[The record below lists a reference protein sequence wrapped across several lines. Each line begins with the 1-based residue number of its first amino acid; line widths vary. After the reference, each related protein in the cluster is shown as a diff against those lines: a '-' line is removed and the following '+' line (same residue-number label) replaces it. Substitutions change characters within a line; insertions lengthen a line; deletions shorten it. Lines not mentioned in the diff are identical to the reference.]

1 MTIYLKDET
10 TSKAVRKLAKLRGT
24 TLTEAVR
31 TAVAAALAAEAKSS
45 RSKKVLDELAELR
58 AEFAKRPNT
67 GLKADKSF
75 FDELSGDI

>member
-1 MTIYLKDET
+1 MTIYLKDEA

-67 GLKADKSF
+67 GLKADKAF